1 MAAAGASVEEI
12 AAYIQD
18 WVDHVRVLFVAFD
31 LKFAKKSGRV
41 SAAAAFVGEA
51 LGLKPIMTFENGASK
66 VVTKVRGE
74 KNVIP
79 TILELAQKE
88 REPGTPYLIIR
99 AARPDQAELLT
110 ESCRQ
115 AFGQE
120 SAMDCFIGGVIA
132 INAGP
137 NLVGL
142 IYRKK

>member
-1 MAAAGASVEEI
+1 
-12 AAYIQD
+12 
-18 WVDHVRVLFVAFD
+18 
-31 LKFAKKSGRV
+31 
-41 SAAAAFVGEA
+41 
-51 LGLKPIMTFENGASK
+51 MTFENGASK

-99 AARPDQAELLT
+99 AAPPDQAELLT

-120 SAMDCFIGGVIA
+120 PAMDCFIGGVIA

>member
-1 MAAAGASVEEI
+1 M
-12 AAYIQD
+12 
-18 WVDHVRVLFVAFD
+18 
-31 LKFAKKSGRV
+31 
-41 SAAAAFVGEA
+41 GEA

-88 REPGTPYLIIR
+88 RSRGRPICHR
-99 AARPDQAELLT
+99 AAPGPTIGGAADRVLPSGLW
-110 ESCRQ
+110 
-115 AFGQE
+115 QE
-120 SAMDCFIGGVIA
+120 PAMDCFIGGVIA

>member
-1 MAAAGASVEEI
+1 MPA
-12 AAYIQD
+12 
-18 WVDHVRVLFVAFD
+18 
-31 LKFAKKSGRV
+31 
-41 SAAAAFVGEA
+41 SAAAPAVLEAAFA
-51 LGLKPIMTFENGASK
+51 A
-66 VVTKVRGE
+66 
-74 KNVIP
+74 
-79 TILELAQKE
+79 AC
-88 REPGTPYLIIR
+88 

-120 SAMDCFIGGVIA
+120 PAMDCFIGGVIA

>member
-1 MAAAGASVEEI
+1 M
-12 AAYIQD
+12 
-18 WVDHVRVLFVAFD
+18 
-31 LKFAKKSGRV
+31 
-41 SAAAAFVGEA
+41 GEA

-120 SAMDCFIGGVIA
+120 PAMDCFIGGVIA
-132 INAGP
+132 INAGWLLYNALHLRCLP
-137 NLVGL
+137 PGYVS
-142 IYRKK
+142 